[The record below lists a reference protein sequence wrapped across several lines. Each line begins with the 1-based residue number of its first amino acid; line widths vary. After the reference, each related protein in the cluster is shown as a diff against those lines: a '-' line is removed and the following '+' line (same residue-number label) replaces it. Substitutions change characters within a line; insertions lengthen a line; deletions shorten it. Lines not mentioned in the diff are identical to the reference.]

1 MDSAEHSEHHGY
13 GLGGSFSAEPCG
25 KRHAGFAFMEN
36 EHGPRALA
44 DDEVTFP
51 MADVLWPIMDGG
63 AVFNCILGGPRPT
76 RPPALVTARQIAPE
90 LCAFAGGT
98 IDEAVDGLVS

>member
-1 MDSAEHSEHHGY
+1 MLGEGRVIVESDGLAEGRMDSAEHSEHDGY

-44 DDEVTFP
+44 DDEVALP
-51 MADVLWPIMDGG
+51 MAGVGPSIDVL
-63 AVFNCILGGPRPT
+63 GP
-76 RPPALVTARQIAPE
+76 L
-90 LCAFAGGT
+90 
-98 IDEAVDGLVS
+98 VDGNAILDGISRRP

>member
-1 MDSAEHSEHHGY
+1 MLGEGRVIVESDGLAEGRMDSAEHSEHDGY

-44 DDEVTFP
+44 DNEVTFP
-51 MADVLWPIMDGG
+51 MANISAGFDVLWPIMDGG
-63 AVFNCILGGPRPT
+63 AVFNYISEGL
-76 RPPALVTARQIAPE
+76 ARR
-90 LCAFAGGT
+90 
-98 IDEAVDGLVS
+98 GLRRL